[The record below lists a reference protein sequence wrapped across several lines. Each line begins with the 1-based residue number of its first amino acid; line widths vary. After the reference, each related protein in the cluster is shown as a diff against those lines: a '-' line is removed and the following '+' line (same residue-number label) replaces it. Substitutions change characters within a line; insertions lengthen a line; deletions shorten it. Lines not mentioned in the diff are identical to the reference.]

1 MKCDDYDG
9 SKLDEQHH
17 HHHHHAFPTL
27 NFRLMALTRHF
38 RSRTGPGRFH
48 ALKKKHL
55 LGDPRLPL

>member
-17 HHHHHAFPTL
+17 HHAFPTQL
-27 NFRLMALTRHF
+27 SPSCCCWLTRHF

-48 ALKKKHL
+48 ALKHL